1 MRYHA
6 GDDVTTTVS
15 CLGDRYVAKWKKSN
29 PEGDPA
35 AASLRGTVIG
45 TNVGWVTVAF
55 PDAHPPLS
63 VPARLRPTAPTLT
76 GDRTSPNPVEG
87 KAGGS
92 STPAPRHEVAN
103 KRTLMEAAMS
113 DPADAG
119 EDDPPE
125 TAYGPPPDPPKT
137 AWTPVGVQPGERAWS
152 CPRAQSAHKF
162 NVRKT
167 GLMKLGCPPGDVDA
181 IGYFHAFFP
190 MRDMEDAIALMNE
203 RATAGEQYFPTLF
216 TTAEFHVFLGVNFA
230 MCKYQTV
237 SQDELWAQ
245 PDPQNLM
252 SVDYGFRKHMSLRR
266 FKLGKKYLCMPLN
279 TESGG
284 ETIIVKDWLK
294 RINAHWNNNYTPG
307 SVICCDETMFAWVG
321 LCGDLHL
328 TFLPRKPHPIGWML
342 KSAACVNGMIYI
354 HLELAE
360 CKEDMKLKKYVQ
372 EHNATTACTLRL
384 VEPWFKSGRIVVADS
399 WFGSVRC
406 ALQLSAL
413 DMFSVLAVKGGKA
426 RYPKEELL
434 AATEEVRFSTCFRT
448 ATFPVKK
455 PGDHAGVPPLE
466 VPLLAGAWQDKQCM
480 LVVATCTDHEAADED
495 IRIRSKYEGG
505 KIVKHRYPISQPN
518 CHAFYRHHFNAI
530 DILNKLSVGPNNVST
545 VWQTR
550 EHMKKFFMC
559 TLAVCET
566 NAYNAYRQF
575 TNRTDMTRAEWK
587 HHLAEELIQYGTAR
601 MKKRP
606 ASGPSDGS
614 PVTPGDGRAGGRRS
628 VWVGGQV
635 TGGRAGG
642 RRSGRANGQRAA
654 GGEQQVRAAG
664 PCCSPLSG
672 GGFAAGD
679 GRAGGRRSVWVTGG
693 RAGGR
698 AGGAA
703 AGRAGCEQQ
712 VTGGR
717 VGGRAAQRAG
727 GRVTGGRVGG
737 AACGRAGGR
746 RAAGG
751 EQQVRAAGPCC
762 SPLSGG
768 GFAAGD
774 GRAGGRRSVWVTG
787 GRAGGRAGGAAAG
800 RAGCEQQVT
809 GGRVGGRAAQRAGGR
824 VTGGRAGGEQ
834 QVTSGRAGGAACGRA
849 GGRRAAGDGR
859 AGGRAGV
866 WSGGRRSGQ
875 AGG

>member
-63 VPARLRPTAPTLT
+63 VPARLRPTALTLT

-167 GLMKLGCPPGDVDA
+167 GLMKLGLLPHP
-181 IGYFHAFFP
+181 
-190 MRDMEDAIALMNE
+190 
-203 RATAGEQYFPTLF
+203 F

-266 FKLGKKYLCMPLN
+266 FKLWKKYLCMPLN

-307 SVICCDETMFAWVG
+307 SVIYCDETMFAWVG
-321 LCGDLHL
+321 LCGDLNL

-354 HLELAE
+354 RLELAE

-406 ALQLSAL
+406 ALQLSAR

-530 DILNKLSVGPNNVST
+530 DILNKLSVGPNSVST

-606 ASGPSDGS
+606 ASGPVMA
-614 PVTPGDGRAGGRRS
+614 PLLPLVQLPAGG
-628 VWVGGQV
+628 
-635 TGGRAGG
+635 
-642 RRSGRANGQRAA
+642 
-654 GGEQQVRAAG
+654 
-664 PCCSPLSG
+664 LK
-672 GGFAAGD
+672 
-679 GRAGGRRSVWVTGG
+679 
-693 RAGGR
+693 
-698 AGGAA
+698 
-703 AGRAGCEQQ
+703 
-712 VTGGR
+712 
-717 VGGRAAQRAG
+717 
-727 GRVTGGRVGG
+727 
-737 AACGRAGGR
+737 
-746 RAAGG
+746 
-751 EQQVRAAGPCC
+751 
-762 SPLSGG
+762 L
-768 GFAAGD
+768 
-774 GRAGGRRSVWVTG
+774 
-787 GRAGGRAGGAAAG
+787 
-800 RAGCEQQVT
+800 
-809 GGRVGGRAAQRAGGR
+809 
-824 VTGGRAGGEQ
+824 
-834 QVTSGRAGGAACGRA
+834 
-849 GGRRAAGDGR
+849 
-859 AGGRAGV
+859 
-866 WSGGRRSGQ
+866 
-875 AGG
+875 

>member
-15 CLGDRYVAKWKKSN
+15 CLGDRYMAKWKKSN

-35 AASLRGTVIG
+35 AVSLRGTVIG
-45 TNVGWVTVAF
+45 TNVGWETVAF

-63 VPARLRPTAPTLT
+63 VPPRLRPTALTLT

-92 STPAPRHEVAN
+92 STPAPRHEVAK

-125 TAYGPPPDPPKT
+125 TAYGPPPYPPKT

-152 CPRAQSAHKF
+152 CPRAQSAHIF

-167 GLMKLGCPPGDVDA
+167 GLMKLGCPPEDVDA

-190 MRDMEDAIALMNE
+190 MRDMEDAIALMNK
-203 RATAGEQYFPTLF
+203 RATAGEQYIPTPF
-216 TTAEFHVFLGVNFA
+216 TTADFHVFLGVNFA

-252 SVDYGFRKHMSLRR
+252 SVDYGFRRKHMSLRR
-266 FKLGKKYLCMPLN
+266 LKLWK
-279 TESGG
+279 
-284 ETIIVKDWLK
+284 
-294 RINAHWNNNYTPG
+294 
-307 SVICCDETMFAWVG
+307 
-321 LCGDLHL
+321 
-328 TFLPRKPHPIGWML
+328 KPHPIGWML
-342 KSAACVNGMIYI
+342 KISACVNGMIYI
-354 HLELAE
+354 RLELAE

-406 ALQLSAL
+406 ALQLSAR
-413 DMFSVLAVKGGKA
+413 DMFFVLAVKGGKA

-505 KIVKHRYPISQPN
+505 KIVKHRYPISPPN
-518 CHAFYRHHFNAI
+518 CHAFHRHHFNAI
-530 DILNKLSVGPNNVST
+530 DILNKLFVGPNSVST

-550 EHMKKFFMC
+550 EHMTKFFMC

-587 HHLAEELIQYGTAR
+587 HHLAEVGAHPVWHRLDEEAAR
-601 MKKRP
+601 L
-606 ASGPSDGS
+606 GP
-614 PVTPGDGRAGGRRS
+614 
-628 VWVGGQV
+628 Q
-635 TGGRAGG
+635 
-642 RRSGRANGQRAA
+642 
-654 GGEQQVRAAG
+654 
-664 PCCSPLSG
+664 
-672 GGFAAGD
+672 
-679 GRAGGRRSVWVTGG
+679 
-693 RAGGR
+693 
-698 AGGAA
+698 
-703 AGRAGCEQQ
+703 
-712 VTGGR
+712 
-717 VGGRAAQRAG
+717 
-727 GRVTGGRVGG
+727 
-737 AACGRAGGR
+737 
-746 RAAGG
+746 
-751 EQQVRAAGPCC
+751 
-762 SPLSGG
+762 
-768 GFAAGD
+768 
-774 GRAGGRRSVWVTG
+774 
-787 GRAGGRAGGAAAG
+787 
-800 RAGCEQQVT
+800 
-809 GGRVGGRAAQRAGGR
+809 
-824 VTGGRAGGEQ
+824 
-834 QVTSGRAGGAACGRA
+834 
-849 GGRRAAGDGR
+849 
-859 AGGRAGV
+859 
-866 WSGGRRSGQ
+866 
-875 AGG
+875 